1 MLLHWPVVIDHPF
14 MEQSTPGQSGVSY
27 LYDGGEEGL
36 VWKGRSLLV
45 WYAAVSKRCDTQHL
59 ITPSAVLP
67 ASTHHEY
74 ILPCWVQTLLPG
86 WDCTITWQ
94 HLEKY
99 HLSKQC
105 QRMALAAVVVKIV
118 RFPRKRAIPA
128 IAMGGDRM
136 CSGHQFTI
144 VVLWV
149 IPTGYCAHFVK
160 GTFCFVFH
168 WSITIVCAKC
178 MARSIK
184 NVCCIFQCNKFH
196 FLESHPV

>member
-1 MLLHWPVVIDHPF
+1 MNSCCCTDQWSLTTLLWNK
-14 MEQSTPGQSGVSY
+14 STPGQGGVSY
-27 LYDGGEEGL
+27 LYDGAEEGL

-149 IPTGYCAHFVK
+149 LC
-160 GTFCFVFH
+160 TFR
-168 WSITIVCAKC
+168 K
-178 MARSIK
+178 R
-184 NVCCIFQCNKFH
+184 N
-196 FLESHPV
+196 FLFCVSFIDFYSLCKVHG